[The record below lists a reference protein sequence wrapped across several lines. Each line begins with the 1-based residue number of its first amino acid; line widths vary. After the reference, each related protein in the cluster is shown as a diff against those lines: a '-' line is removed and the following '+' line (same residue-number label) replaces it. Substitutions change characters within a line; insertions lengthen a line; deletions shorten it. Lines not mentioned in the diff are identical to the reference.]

1 MDTYLAI
8 WPKLL
13 KLIIPIFT
21 ELLALGYIVLTA
33 TIDARIKAAH
43 ACSLDNGMV
52 MQKEKGE

>member
-1 MDTYLAI
+1 MAI

-13 KLIIPIFT
+13 KFIMPIFT
-21 ELLALGYIVLTA
+21 ELLALGYIVLKA